1 MKITFPKNRS
11 EWMLLIKNTAL
22 VLFGTFVL
30 AFGISMFIFPFDLV
44 TGGVS
49 GIGIIISKAVSSIPV
64 LNAIGPD
71 AYSSIVNWILFA
83 LGFILLGRNFAMK
96 TLVSTVFYP
105 IALLISDYIVRSS
118 AIADLLDLSRYAQ
131 DYYGIA
137 LIVATVFGGAC
148 IGAGCA
154 FTFLGGGSTG
164 GVDVIAL
171 TLAKYVKRLK
181 SSVAFFVCDTAI
193 IIIGVFAVGN
203 LLLSLLGVLSAFICA
218 ITIDK
223 LFLGESSAFI
233 AHVVSDKYE
242 EINKGVINKMD
253 RTTTIV
259 DAVGGYSGEGKKLV
273 IVTFDMRQYPAFTQ
287 LISSIDKNAFV
298 TVHRAHE
305 INGEGWTYG
314 IEKNPQQI
322 D

>member
-118 AIADLLDLSRYAQ
+118 AIADLLDLSRHAQ

>member
-105 IALLISDYIVRSS
+105 IALLIQDYIVRSS